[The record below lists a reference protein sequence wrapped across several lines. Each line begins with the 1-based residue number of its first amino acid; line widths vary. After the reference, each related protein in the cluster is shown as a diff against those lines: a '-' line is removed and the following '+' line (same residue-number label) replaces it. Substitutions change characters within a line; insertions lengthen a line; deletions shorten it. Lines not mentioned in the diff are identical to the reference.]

1 MTCRDACCSTT
12 PRVSVSELFER
23 GFRRNRAAPLPI
35 LGAELSDTEGNT
47 ARFSLAVTSERIVAT
62 NFRASS
68 CATLI
73 AYCEFIAEL
82 VPGSRLDIVAAL
94 TAADLVQA
102 VPGVP
107 ALKRGRAVLA
117 IAAFRA
123 ALARKRT
130 GSLDALPPP
139 LSLSLP
145 HKGGG
150 NRVARTFATHIS
162 ARG

>member
-1 MTCRDACCSTT
+1 MTAPCRDACCSAT
-12 PRVSVSELFER
+12 PRVTVSDLFER

-47 ARFSLAVTSERIVAT
+47 ARFSLAIADERIVDA

-82 VPGSRLDIVAAL
+82 VPGARLEIVTAL
-94 TAADLVQA
+94 TATDLVEA

-107 ALKRGRAVLA
+107 ALKHPRAVLA
-117 IAAFRA
+117 VAAFRA
-123 ALARKRT
+123 ALAQTSEHRQT
-130 GSLDALPPP
+130 QTEVTS
-139 LSLSLP
+139 
-145 HKGGG
+145 
-150 NRVARTFATHIS
+150 
-162 ARG
+162 